1 MRVLWRPGVAAAA
14 AALMLASLSACGNGS
29 SSSATEGGSGTTTVR
44 LALSSPNS
52 SSWDALAVGIHEGLF
67 AKEGIKIELQVPG
80 GSANV
85 MQSMAAGRTDI
96 GAPTP
101 ETAMAAID
109 KGQDAK
115 LVYEWT
121 RGPVNSIA
129 VQADSPIK
137 DFQGLEG
144 KKVGVQ
150 TLASGAA
157 VQVQSVMADLGMPKD
172 SVKLVAVDT
181 GASAWDALRRGRVD
195 ALALWDTEYAG
206 MELQGA
212 DLRLIQPSQLEPLFS
227 TTFVATGDF
236 IKKHPD
242 LMGAF
247 GKVWAESTVWANA
260 NPDAAIR
267 DMWAEYPETKTSGD
281 GASLLE
287 QQKKVW
293 EARNEVVLK
302 GDPETNKT
310 WGKYDESSIQN
321 WLDFLKSAGTVS
333 DKLTADQ
340 VYTNQFADQYN
351 DFDPAQIRA
360 LAKKAS

>member
-1 MRVLWRPGVAAAA
+1 MRILWRPKAAAA
-14 AALMLASLSACGNGS
+14 VAAIMLASLSACGS
-29 SSSATEGGSGTTTVR
+29 SSSSDEGGLQTVR

-52 SSWDALAVGIHEGLF
+52 SSWDALAVGIHEGFF
-67 AKEGIKIELQVPG
+67 ADAGMKIEVQVPG

-96 GAPTP
+96 GGPTP

-115 LVYEWT
+115 LVYLWT

-129 VQADSPIK
+129 VESDSSIK
-137 DFQGLEG
+137 TFQDLEG
-144 KKVGVQ
+144 TTVGVQ

-181 GASAWDALRRGRVD
+181 GASAWDALHRGRVD

-206 MELQGA
+206 MEQQGA
-212 DLRLIQPSQLEPLFS
+212 DLRLIRPAQLDPLFS

-236 IKKHPD
+236 IKDHPD

-247 GKVWAESTVWANA
+247 GRVWAESTVWANA

-267 DMWAEYPETKTSGD
+267 DMWAEFPETKTSGD
-281 GASLLE
+281 EASLLKSQE
-287 QQKKVW
+287 QVW
-293 EARNEVVLK
+293 AARNKVVTR
-302 GDPETNKT
+302 GDPEKTKT
-310 WGKYDESSIQN
+310 WGKYDEASIQK
-321 WLDFLKSAGTVS
+321 WLDFLSAAGTITNGLKPS
-333 DKLTADQ
+333 D
-340 VYTNQFADQYN
+340 VYTNQFVKQYN
-351 DFDPAQIRA
+351 DFDPAKIRK
-360 LAKKAS
+360 LAQKAD